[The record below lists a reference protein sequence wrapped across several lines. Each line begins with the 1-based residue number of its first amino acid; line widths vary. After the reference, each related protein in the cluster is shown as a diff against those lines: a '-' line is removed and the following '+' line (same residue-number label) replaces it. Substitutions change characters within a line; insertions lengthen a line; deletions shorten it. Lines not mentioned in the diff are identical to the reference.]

1 MHCHYINGTQNAN
14 LFNLARIELLLFA
27 PDPSFCTYVLG
38 KLDRFIIFFFFV
50 CLLFFCCVVDAI
62 LCSGNWVIEWT

>member
-27 PDPSFCTYVLG
+27 PAPSVCTYVLG
-38 KLDRFIIFFFFV
+38 KLDRFIVFFLFCLFAFF
-50 CLLFFCCVVDAI
+50 LLCGRCHPMFRK
-62 LCSGNWVIEWT
+62 LGN